1 MTHLQPLKEMNTVN
15 TESPAWAEHLNKK
28 NISTVRGRED
38 NTTGDGPVPN
48 V

>member
-1 MTHLQPLKEMNTVN
+1 MNTVN
-15 TESPAWAEHLNKK
+15 TESPAWAEHLNNKK
-28 NISTVRGRED
+28 NRSTVRGRED